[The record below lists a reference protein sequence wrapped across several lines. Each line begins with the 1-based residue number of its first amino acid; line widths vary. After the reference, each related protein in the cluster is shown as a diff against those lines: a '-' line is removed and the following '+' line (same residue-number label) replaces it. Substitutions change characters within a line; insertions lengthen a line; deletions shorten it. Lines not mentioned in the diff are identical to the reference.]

1 MTEKHRIIIDSD
13 TAGDDAAALIL
24 AAKSDTVEILGVTV
38 AAGNVSL
45 EQAAKNSLAALELA
59 GSDAKVYLGAT
70 TPLSGEEK
78 ECFSVYGKDGM
89 GEADIIHPKGKPQEK
104 SAVDFILD
112 TIKANPGEIEIMALG
127 PVTNIALAIQKDR
140 ETMLKVKR
148 IWSMG
153 TAGFGPGNAT
163 PVAEFNAYKD
173 APAYKVMLELGVPVT
188 VIGLDMDDEPTWTDE
203 AKLAEMKE
211 GSEIQRFIAT
221 ATRKLL
227 EFKKGNGIPAV
238 DLPDAVAMGCLVW
251 PDFVE
256 EYTQCYGS
264 CITEPGETYGMVIFY
279 KEGFTYDSMPK
290 IGKCNVSVVSKAKKT
305 EFVDRLNK
313 VFRSRK
319 TPLII
324 DTDPGVDDTLALK
337 IAFES
342 SEYDLRLVCTVAGN
356 VSIEKTTANALYLTK
371 KYYGD
376 IPVAKGSGS
385 PLSRAATDASHV
397 HGASGIGKYVLPEH
411 GYRLDSEDAVDSTY
425 SVLRTVE
432 DPAII
437 MTLGPLTNIA
447 TLFSKH
453 PDAKERISRI
463 YAMIASVD
471 GTGNITEH
479 AEFNAYCDP
488 EALDAVIRSG
498 VEVVFVPMHLGRD
511 ARLSQK
517 DILDRSRGTEFGE
530 MLDKVFDGYRDDAA
544 GEGYV
549 AMYDANAIEA
559 IIHPEQYD
567 FIRCTAEVDTGEFRG
582 RTFLRPNENGRFYY
596 IDIKDTDEL
605 ARVMLDDMFP

>member
-1 MTEKHRIIIDSD
+1 MTEKHKIIIDSD
-13 TAGDDAAALIL
+13 TAGDDAAAIIL
-24 AAKSDTVEILGVTV
+24 AAMSDTVEILGVTV

-45 EQAAKNSLAALELA
+45 EQAAKNCMAALELA
-59 GSDAKVYLGAT
+59 GSDAPVYLGAT

-104 SAVDFILD
+104 NAIDFILD
-112 TIKANPGEIEIMALG
+112 TIRENPGEIEIMALG
-127 PVTNIALAIQKDR
+127 PVTNIAMAIQKDR

-163 PVAEFNAYKD
+163 PVAEFNVYKD

-188 VIGLDMDDEPTWTDE
+188 VIGLDMDDAPTWTDE
-203 AKLAEMKE
+203 AKLAEMMK
-211 GSEIQRFIAT
+211 GSDIQRFIAT

-256 EYTQCYGS
+256 ETTQCYGS

-290 IGKCNVSVVSKAKKT
+290 IGRCNVSVVSKAKKS
-305 EFVDRLNK
+305 EFVDRLNA
-313 VFRSRK
+313 VYSSRK
-319 TPLII
+319 IQLIM
-324 DTDPGVDDTLALK
+324 DADPGVDDALAMK

-342 SEYDLRLVCTVAGN
+342 PAVDVRLVCTVAGN
-356 VSIEKTTANALYLTK
+356 VSIDKTTANALYLTK
-371 KYYGD
+371 KYGGD
-376 IPVAKGSGS
+376 IPVARGSGS

-397 HGASGIGKYVLPEH
+397 HGASGIGRYVIPKH
-411 GYRLDSEDAVDSTY
+411 DYVLDSEDGVESTY
-425 SVLRTVE
+425 SMLRVIGKPT
-432 DPAII
+432 IL

-447 TLFSKH
+447 TLFSRH
-453 PDAKERISRI
+453 PDAKRMISRI

-488 EALDAVIRSG
+488 EALDAVVRSG

-517 DILDRSRGTEFGE
+517 DILDRSRGTEFGD
-530 MLDKVFDGYRDDAA
+530 MLGEVFSGYEDTAA

-559 IIHPEQYD
+559 IIHPELYD

-582 RTFLRPNENGRFYY
+582 RTFLRPNENGRFFY
-596 IDIKDTDEL
+596 IDIKDTDRL
-605 ARVMLDDMFP
+605 AQAMLKDMFP